1 MKHVS
6 ANAARI
12 SNEAAIARAKN
23 ASEKNA
29 AEKNPLKQLQDEAI
43 RIEQSAGAKM
53 FMGLPDNWYEP
64 HPEYGCNNGH
74 VSHIYIKS
82 EARGHLCPACQQ
94 PVAMIPHG
102 FTDKTLAIA
111 LAAIASTSAPISAA
125 PQPEMVAPV
134 KMNDAPPEKIG
145 GVDIKLLLRNLDET
159 SYNESSHD
167 LACRLSDC
175 KSVIDAL
182 LLATPAAALSP
193 VPEGRKPMPVDPTD
207 EILRAILAV
216 EFPAIYKTQLRNPL
230 NGPRS
235 ADDAEKDIARA
246 TKQYAAIFSAIN
258 GINL

>member
-23 ASEKNA
+23 THEKSAHEKNA
-29 AEKNPLKQLQDEAI
+29 LKQLQDEAI
-43 RIEQSAGAKM
+43 RIEQSAGAEM

-74 VSHIYIKS
+74 VSRIYIKS

-111 LAAIASTSAPISAA
+111 LAAIASTSAPISSAS
-125 PQPEMVAPV
+125 QPEKVATT
-134 KMNDAPPEKIG
+134 KLNDAQPEIIG
-145 GVDIKLLLRNLDET
+145 GVNIKRLLRNLDET
-159 SYNESSHD
+159 SYNEISHD

-182 LLATPAAALSP
+182 LLATPATALNP
-193 VPEGRKPMPVDPTD
+193 VPEGWKPVPVDPTD

-216 EFPAIYKTQLRNPL
+216 EFPAIYKTHLRNPL

-235 ADDAEKDIARA
+235 AADAEKDIARA
-246 TKQYAAIFSAIN
+246 TKQYAAILDAIY
-258 GINL
+258 GKDL